1 MDEQGPQEPQPLQI
15 SLIDLALARGDPRCL
30 SLSYLAAFE
39 KVRREIGND
48 GVDRTRVIQL
58 MRVWQRWSAVV
69 GGDVSWGVGEQIG
82 MFMRIVPLDLEDAA
96 SICWVLHGPTGR
108 PRHWRN

>member
-15 SLIDLALARGDPRCL
+15 SLIDLALARSDPRCL
-30 SLSYLAAFE
+30 SVSYLAAFE
-39 KVRREIGND
+39 KVRREVGND

-58 MRVWQRWSAVV
+58 LRVWQRWSAVV

-82 MFMRIVPLDLEDAA
+82 MFMQIVPLNLQTPPRFH
-96 SICWVLHGPTGR
+96 WVPHGPTGR
-108 PRHWRN
+108 PRHWMN